1 MSRSGWEQL
10 VAIGLITAAVA
21 PLLGRY
27 LAATFRGGPAP
38 GDRIFGPIERFA
50 YRVSGVDPDNSQSW
64 TGYALS
70 VLAFGLVS
78 CLPLYGMLR
87 LQGHLPLNPTHAPSM
102 SPALSFNTAVSFVT
116 GTNWQAYSGE
126 TQVSYFAQMAGL
138 VVAQFTAAAV
148 GLGVALAVI
157 RGISGRVREVGNFWG
172 DVIRGLLR
180 VFVPLSVLAALV
192 MVSQG
197 AVQNFDGFRTATTL
211 AGGTQHIPGGPV
223 ASMEAIKLLG
233 TNGGGF
239 YGAGGAHPFENPTGI
254 TNMFDLLVVIVLP
267 FSIVFMFGR
276 LIGRRRQGYAI
287 VAVMALL
294 FLGHT
299 LVSMQAEAHGNHLY
313 PASVSQAVGGGHIGG
328 NMEGKESRFGPDGS
342 ALMTVGT
349 MGTTAG
355 ATDSAL
361 DSFTPVGGAGA
372 FVAILFGEVS
382 PGGDGSGLY
391 GILMMI
397 LLTVFLAGLM
407 VGRTP
412 EYLGKKVGVAQMKL
426 VTLFV
431 LSIPMVVLLMGSL
444 SLVVPFG
451 TRSILNP
458 GPHGLTEVTY
468 AFASVAQNNG
478 SAFAG
483 LSANAPWYDSALGAT
498 MLFGRFVPIVLV
510 MAIAGSMAGTRVH
523 ARTAATL
530 ETSGPTFATLL
541 LGVIVIVG
549 GLTYLPLLVLGPV
562 AERLTG

>member
-1 MSRSGWEQL
+1 
-10 VAIGLITAAVA
+10 
-21 PLLGRY
+21 
-27 LAATFRGGPAP
+27 
-38 GDRIFGPIERFA
+38 
-50 YRVSGVDPDNSQSW
+50 
-64 TGYALS
+64 
-70 VLAFGLVS
+70 
-78 CLPLYGMLR
+78 
-87 LQGHLPLNPTHAPSM
+87 M

-116 GTNWQAYSGE
+116 GTDWQAYSGE
-126 TQVSYFAQMAGL
+126 TQASYLAQMAGL

-157 RGISGRVREVGNFWG
+157 RGISGSVREVGNFWG

-211 AGGTQHIPGGPV
+211 VGGTQHIPGGPV

-267 FSIVFMFGR
+267 FSIVFMYGR

-287 VAVMALL
+287 VAVMVFL

-299 LVSMQAEAHGNHLY
+299 LVSMQAEAHGNRLL
-313 PASVSQAVGGGHIGG
+313 PATVSQSISGDRIGG
-328 NMEGKESRFGPDGS
+328 NKEGKERRFGPDGS

-361 DSFTPVGGAGA
+361 DSYTPIGGAGA
-372 FVAILFGEVS
+372 FVAILLGEVS
-382 PGGDGSGLY
+382 PGGDGGGLY
-391 GILMMI
+391 GMLMMI
-397 LLTVFLAGLM
+397 LLSVFLAGLM

-426 VTLFV
+426 ITIYV
-431 LSIPMVVLLMGSL
+431 LSIPMVILLMGSI
-444 SLVVPFG
+444 SLVFAFG
-451 TRSILNP
+451 TRSILNS
-458 GPHGLTEVTY
+458 GPHGLTEVIY

-483 LSANAPWYDSALGAT
+483 LSANTPWYDSALGAT
-498 MLFGRFVPIVLV
+498 MLIGRFVPIVLV
-510 MAIAGSMAGTRVH
+510 MAIAGSMAGKRVH
-523 ARTAATL
+523 AHTTATL

-541 LGVIVIVG
+541 LGVVVIVG
-549 GLTYLPLLVLGPV
+549 GLTYLPVLVLGPI
-562 AERLTG
+562 AERLVG